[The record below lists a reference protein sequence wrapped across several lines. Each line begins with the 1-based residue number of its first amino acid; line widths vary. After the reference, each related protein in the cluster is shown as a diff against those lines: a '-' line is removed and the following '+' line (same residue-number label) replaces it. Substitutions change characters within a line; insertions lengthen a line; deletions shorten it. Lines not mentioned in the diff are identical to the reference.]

1 MKPNRIICGIF
12 SVLILAAGARTVK
25 AQAPV
30 LGLTQPGTEYSSAL
44 LGTSP
49 SLTVFNGAI
58 YLAFKG
64 NYSDNSLWLTYSTA
78 SGVFSNPG
86 KNFKNLVMLAGTAPA
101 ITTWNGKLW
110 LAFTGSD
117 SYVYLASSSD
127 GITFST
133 SIQAVPCLGCQAQV
147 SNSQPSLAVYNNQ
160 LWIAWTNSNGVQ
172 FTTWTGSSWVYNQ
185 GCGSNSPLPLN
196 ATTVGLASYGSNLY
210 FAYGANKASNYEL
223 VVCHTNGL
231 AVGNPAGYAITNT
244 YPSLQVGGG
253 ISIST
258 EPSFSYMYLAYKDI
272 STSDYIQVTGTSDGS
287 NFTSTTYSGIR
298 ENGDSSTAAG
308 TTIFN
313 NSTYYFAYVENSSSH
328 HLWVSTAPYPY

>member
-1 MKPNRIICGIF
+1 MKILPAIRIYAA
-12 SVLILAAGARTVK
+12 SLLIVGATAIQSQTAPTLNLA
-25 AQAPV
+25 
-30 LGLTQPGTEYSSAL
+30 QPGTKYSSAL

-64 NYSDNSLWLTYSTA
+64 DYSDNSLWLTYSTPA
-78 SGVFSNPG
+78 GAFTNPG
-86 KNFKNLVMLAGTAPA
+86 RNFKNLVMLPHTAPA

-117 SYVYLASSSD
+117 SYVYLASSTD

-133 SIQAVPCLGCQAQV
+133 SVQAVLCRGCQAQV
-147 SNSQPSLAVYNNQ
+147 SNSQPSLAVYYNQ

-172 FTTWTGSSWVYNQ
+172 YATTPDGSSWIYNQ
-185 GCGSNSPLPLN
+185 GCGASGPTPL
-196 ATTVGLASYGSNLY
+196 AGTTVALAAYKTDLY
-210 FAYGANKASNYEL
+210 FAYGADKASNYEL
-223 VVCHTNGL
+223 AVCHTNGL

-253 ISIST
+253 ISMYADPT
-258 EPSFSYMYLAYKDI
+258 YMYLAYKDI
-272 STSDYIQVTGTSDGS
+272 STSDYIHVTGTTDGS
-287 NFTSTTYSGIR
+287 SFTSTVYSGIR
-298 ENGDSSTAAG
+298 ENGDSSTAGG
-308 TTIFN
+308 TTVFN